1 VEHSRGATDRAV
13 PASPRPLIPND
24 ATILTAWNGLS
35 KIPIQQE
42 GMDSRAFTAPFSA
55 DVRTDT
61 TFVIDVQNITKRYG
75 HHTAIDRVTFS
86 VAKGEVLAFLGP
98 NGAGKTTTMRIL
110 TCFMPA
116 TEGTARVAGFDC
128 TEHPLEV
135 KRQIGYL
142 PETPPVYQ
150 ELTVTEYL
158 TFVGRLRGITG
169 QKLTSA
175 LDQSI
180 GRLELGSVRG
190 RLIGNLSRGYR
201 QRVGLAQA
209 LLHDPPVLIL
219 DEPTVGLDPK
229 QIIEIRELIK
239 ALAGSHSVI
248 LSTHILPEATAVC
261 QRVVIINKGRIV
273 AEDTPEQLSA
283 RLRQSEKVSITLK
296 TSPADC
302 EMKLRVISGI
312 LNVLPG
318 QAGGSYLIECEL
330 GRDVRDEIARVAVAN
345 QWGLLELRTVSM
357 TLEDVFLQLTRHED
371 HLSEP
376 AEATVSTAAAPR
388 TDAGPSGIS

>member
-1 VEHSRGATDRAV
+1 
-13 PASPRPLIPND
+13 
-24 ATILTAWNGLS
+24 
-35 KIPIQQE
+35 
-42 GMDSRAFTAPFSA
+42 M
-55 DVRTDT
+55 
-61 TFVIDVQNITKRYG
+61 IDVQNITKRYG

-110 TCFMPA
+110 TCFMPP

-128 TEHPLEV
+128 VDEPMEV
-135 KRQIGYL
+135 KRRIGYL

-158 TFVGRLRGITG
+158 TFVGRLRGLTG
-169 QKLTSA
+169 QALTAA
-175 LDQSI
+175 LDRVV
-180 GRLELGSVRG
+180 GRLQLGAVRH
-190 RLIGNLSRGYR
+190 RLIANLSRGYR

-239 ALAGSHSVI
+239 SLVGSHSII

-261 QRVVIINKGRIV
+261 QRVVIINGGRIV

-283 RLRQSEKVSITLK
+283 RLRQSEKISVTVK
-296 TSPADC
+296 TPPADC
-302 EMKLRVISGI
+302 EERLRTIPGV
-312 LNVLPG
+312 LNVFPG
-318 QAGGSYLIECEL
+318 QSAGTFLVECAL
-330 GRDVRDEIARVAVAN
+330 GHDLRDEIARYIVSRG
-345 QWGLLELRTVSM
+345 WGLLELKTVSM
-357 TLEDVFLQLTRHED
+357 TLEDVFLRLTRHEEG
-371 HLSEP
+371 LSQPTEPAALAVSESEP
-376 AEATVSTAAAPR
+376 SVREAAP
-388 TDAGPSGIS
+388 

>member
-1 VEHSRGATDRAV
+1 MVVVNSRFESETTSV
-13 PASPRPLIPND
+13 S
-24 ATILTAWNGLS
+24 S
-35 KIPIQQE
+35 V
-42 GMDSRAFTAPFSA
+42 
-55 DVRTDT
+55 VRTDI

-110 TCFMPA
+110 TCFMPP
-116 TEGTARVAGFDC
+116 TEGHASVAGFDC
-128 TEHPLEV
+128 TDQPLDV

-158 TFVGRLRGITG
+158 TFVGRLRGMTG
-169 QKLTSA
+169 QNLTAA
-175 LDQSI
+175 LDQTI
-180 GRLELGSVRG
+180 GRLELGSVRH

-239 ALAGSHSVI
+239 SLAGSHSVI

-283 RLRQSEKVSITLK
+283 RLRQSEKVSIVLK
-296 TSPADC
+296 TVPPDC
-302 EMKLRVISGI
+302 EVKLRAIPGI

-318 QAGGSYLIECEL
+318 QAEGSLLLECEL
-330 GRDVRDEIARVAVAN
+330 GRDLRDEIARLVVSSH
-345 QWGLLELRTVSM
+345 WGLLELRTI
-357 TLEDVFLQLTRHED
+357 
-371 HLSEP
+371 P
-376 AEATVSTAAAPR
+376 
-388 TDAGPSGIS
+388 

>member
-1 VEHSRGATDRAV
+1 
-13 PASPRPLIPND
+13 
-24 ATILTAWNGLS
+24 
-35 KIPIQQE
+35 
-42 GMDSRAFTAPFSA
+42 M
-55 DVRTDT
+55 
-61 TFVIDVQNITKRYG
+61 IDVQNITKRYG

-110 TCFMPA
+110 TGFMPA

-128 TEHPLEV
+128 TDQPLEV

-158 TFVGRLRGITG
+158 TFVGQLRGLTG
-169 QKLTSA
+169 QPLTSA
-175 LDQSI
+175 LNQSI
-180 GRLELGSVRG
+180 ERLELGSVRH

-239 ALAGSHSVI
+239 SLAGSHSVI

-283 RLRQSEKVSITLK
+283 RLRQSEKISIALK
-296 TSPADC
+296 TTPVDC
-302 EMKLRVISGI
+302 ERTLREISGV
-312 LNVLPG
+312 LNVFPG
-318 QAGGSYLIECEL
+318 QVAGNFLIESEL
-330 GRDVRDEIARVAVAN
+330 GRDLRDEIARVVVSHH
-345 QWGLLELRTVSM
+345 WGLLELRTISM

-376 AEATVSTAAAPR
+376 AEAVAGTPTTER
-388 TDAGPSGIS
+388 TEV

>member
-1 VEHSRGATDRAV
+1 MIVSSIPDR
-13 PASPRPLIPND
+13 PDITS
-24 ATILTAWNGLS
+24 
-35 KIPIQQE
+35 
-42 GMDSRAFTAPFSA
+42 M
-55 DVRTDT
+55 
-61 TFVIDVQNITKRYG
+61 IDVQNITKRYG

-116 TEGTARVAGFDC
+116 TEGSARVDGFDC
-128 TEHPLEV
+128 AAQPMEV
-135 KRQIGYL
+135 KRRIGYL
-142 PETPPVYQ
+142 PETPPIYQ

-158 TFVGRLRGITG
+158 TFVGQLRGING
-169 QKLTSA
+169 PNLTSA

-180 GRLELGSVRG
+180 SRLELGSVRH

-209 LLHDPPVLIL
+209 LLHNPPVLIL

-239 ALAGSHSVI
+239 SLAGSHSVI

-261 QRVVIINKGRIV
+261 QRVVIISEGRIV

-283 RLRQSEKVSITLK
+283 RLRQSEKVSVTLK
-296 TSPADC
+296 SPPKDC
-302 EMKLRVISGI
+302 ETTLRGI
-312 LNVLPG
+312 PGVLNVFPG
-318 QAGGSYLIECEL
+318 QSDGTFLIECTL
-330 GRDVRDEIARVAVAN
+330 GRDLRDDIAQCIVSN
-345 QWGLLELRTVSM
+345 QWGLLELRTISM
-357 TLEDVFLQLTRHED
+357 TLEDVFLRFTRHENG
-371 HLSEP
+371 LPQSVE
-376 AEATVSTAAAPR
+376 VAA
-388 TDAGPSGIS
+388 S